1 MTALMNLAF
10 TLLAATATWTSVDDV
25 VMGGR
30 SESHAIVTSDSTLL
44 FTGVVSLENDGGFA
58 SIRSAL
64 QSHDLGAADGIVLR
78 VRGDG
83 RRYRVSLRTD
93 GPDGGVQYQA
103 GFEAPAAR
111 WLEVSL
117 PFAGFEAR
125 FRGRAV
131 PDAPALDPARIR
143 SFGLM
148 VADRQAGPFRLEI
161 DTVRGYAG
169 GRP

>member
-1 MTALMNLAF
+1 MSLAF
-10 TLLAATATWTSVDDV
+10 TFLAAAATWTSVDDV

-30 SESHAIVTSDSTLL
+30 SESHAIVTGDSTLL
-44 FTGVVSLENDGGFA
+44 FIGVVSLENDGGFA
-58 SIRSAL
+58 SIRSAP
-64 QSHDLGAADGIVLR
+64 QSHDLGTADGIVLR

-83 RRYRVSLRTD
+83 KRYRVSLRTD
-93 GPDGGVQYQA
+93 GADGGVQYQA
-103 GFEAPAAR
+103 GFEAPADR

-125 FRGRAV
+125 YRGRTV
-131 PDAPALDPARIR
+131 RDAPVLDPGHIR

-161 DTVRGYAG
+161 DTIRGYAG